1 MVQEVGLAS
10 AATIAAR
17 GRDRTVDHYGV
28 DYRALWINLYRDNR
42 DPTGRHGDVIRKVQR
57 RHPPLPDQAHR
68 GRQVPVVA
76 GGIR

>member
-1 MVQEVGLAS
+1 
-10 AATIAAR
+10 
-17 GRDRTVDHYGV
+17 V